1 MTAAI
6 GEYFGPQF
14 QMWFLFAIV
23 FGAVVFYA
31 MERLP
36 MEVTSFG
43 IVCTLLVFFYFF
55 PVAGADGINRLD
67 NVRILKGFANPALIT
82 VLALLVLGQGM
93 IRTGILDLSA
103 RWIMICCG

>member
-6 GEYFGPQF
+6 VEYFGPQF

-23 FGAVVFYA
+23 IGAVVFYA

-43 IVCTLLVFFYFF
+43 VVCTLLVFFYFSQLREKT
-55 PVAGADGINRLD
+55 A
-67 NVRILKGFANPALIT
+67 
-82 VLALLVLGQGM
+82 
-93 IRTGILDLSA
+93 
-103 RWIMICCG
+103 